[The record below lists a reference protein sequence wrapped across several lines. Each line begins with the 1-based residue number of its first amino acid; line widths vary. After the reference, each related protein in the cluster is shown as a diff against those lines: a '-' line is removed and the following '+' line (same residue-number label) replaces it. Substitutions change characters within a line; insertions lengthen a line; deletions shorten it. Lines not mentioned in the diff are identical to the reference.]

1 MISKERVEVVFKKEK
16 LEIIYLFKYLAE
28 ALKIRGNGGEI

>member
-28 ALKIRGNGGEI
+28 ALKIRDDGGEI